1 MEAIVP
7 IIYLAVVVL
16 MIAGMWRVFTKAG
29 QPGWG
34 CLIPIYNQYLLCV
47 IAGKP
52 GWWVLLWFIP
62 IVNIVISVLV
72 CLGIAE
78 QFGQGGGFG
87 IGLWLLGFVF
97 FPILGFGS
105 AQYGGAAAQAI
116 STAPAPADGPP
127 ASAPPAEPP
136 AM

>member
-1 MEAIVP
+1 MEAILP
-7 IIYLAVVVL
+7 IVYLAVVVL
-16 MIAGMWRVFTKAG
+16 LIASVWRVFTKAG

-34 CLIPIYNQYLLCV
+34 CLIPIYSQYLMCI

-52 GWWVLLWFIP
+52 GWWVLLLFVP
-62 IVNIVISVLV
+62 VVNIVICILV
-72 CLGIAE
+72 SLGIAE
-78 QFGQGGGFG
+78 QFGKSAGFG
-87 IGLWLLGFVF
+87 IGLWLLWFIF

-116 STAPAPADGPP
+116 PAASTP
-127 ASAPPAEPP
+127 SAEPP